1 LASTADPRDLLGVLA
16 KSVTAE
22 ISALSSWPCYSRPTG
37 ASSWYNRSR
46 TLRRPVPFLILL
58 DFLFR
63 FMSSN
68 EITSRTIG
76 PLWFIILMPLS
87 ACAALVGVAAY
98 NYYPTIALVAI
109 GCPLIAVGAWWLL
122 QSPYRCM
129 CALVAMLPLEAS
141 AVLEIGFTLR
151 LAYVMIVLL
160 SVSTW
165 RCADELGVPRSPA
178 LKPLAFFALVCVVST
193 AQLIIWPPPPTP
205 SLQSTLEMRG
215 SAMRVFVQLFLLAI
229 HVMLFVNVLAVV
241 RSKFRI
247 RTAIQIFVVTA
258 LLVATYA
265 LYQPVAVTYNLPLK
279 DITNAIATSGNRFGG
294 VLYSGGLVSI
304 RPRAT
309 FQEAGNLG
317 QFLLAALAI
326 LFVYNPFVG
335 GTRKVA
341 HYAAISLLTWSLI
354 ATLAR
359 GSYVGW
365 MAAMVAMVLAGAKRA
380 ISRQIAVSG
389 LALAVFVVVV
399 FPMIGLTNA
408 DDISF
413 LATVVERFSGD
424 PSSQERLKSGS
435 VLFDVWT
442 DHPILGVGFGAYGAY
457 GASLTNASI
466 LLSANGVWWSVLAET
481 GIIGFCVFCW
491 FVATLLLG
499 AFRGYHSCR
508 DPELKAI
515 IGGLGAAV
523 VGVLTQYLF
532 IGDRMTS
539 FVWFLLALLAAAT
552 STAKNRSKRAERT
565 EK

>member
-1 LASTADPRDLLGVLA
+1 
-16 KSVTAE
+16 
-22 ISALSSWPCYSRPTG
+22 
-37 ASSWYNRSR
+37 
-46 TLRRPVPFLILL
+46 
-58 DFLFR
+58 
-63 FMSSN
+63 
-68 EITSRTIG
+68 
-76 PLWFIILMPLS
+76 
-87 ACAALVGVAAY
+87 
-98 NYYPTIALVAI
+98 
-109 GCPLIAVGAWWLL
+109 
-122 QSPYRCM
+122 
-129 CALVAMLPLEAS
+129 MLPLEAS

-151 LAYVMIVLL
+151 LAYVMIALTAIA
-160 SVSTW
+160 TW
-165 RCADELGVPRSPA
+165 RCADELGMPRSPA

-193 AQLIIWPPPPTP
+193 AQLAIWPPPPTP

-215 SAMRVFVQLFLLAI
+215 SALRVFVQLFLLAI

-247 RTAIQIFVVTA
+247 RTAIQVFVVIA
-258 LLVATYA
+258 LLVALYA
-265 LYQPVAVTYNLPLK
+265 LYQPVAVAYNLPLK
-279 DITNAIATSGNRFGG
+279 DITNAVATSGDRFGG

-326 LFVYNPFVG
+326 LFVYSPFVG
-335 GTRKVA
+335 QKRQTTR
-341 HYAAISLLTWSLI
+341 YLAIFIITWALI

-359 GSYVGW
+359 GSYAGLAVAI
-365 MAAMVAMVLAGAKRA
+365 MALLIAETRRVCL
-380 ISRQIAVSG
+380 RQIAVSAF
-389 LALAVFVVVV
+389 ALIVFVAVV
-399 FPMIGLTNA
+399 FPITGLTDA
-408 DDISF
+408 RGISF
-413 LATVVERFSGD
+413 LEVITERFSGD

-532 IGDRMTS
+532 MGDRMTS